1 MKIYL
6 INGENNIGK
15 TDFAVNLSERLAQ
28 NEKVLL
34 TSFFRDEK
42 QNLEDFFGKD
52 GMISYDIADYFLG
65 FAGLDRVIVNE
76 NSNLGFIIPPLLE
89 DKYDFK
95 VEDVYTLIDILDSD
109 IVIIDNLDLDIKGA
123 VKIDIISEKDI
134 DKDLNSNYFFI
145 NKASQDFDIR
155 NYKNKIDSKNSKFLG
170 VVKENEFFKT
180 VIDNLIADKEEE
192 IPSLGFFEKLKMIF
206 AKWNIFI

>member
-76 NSNLGFIIPPLLE
+76 NSNLSFIIPPLLE

-95 VEDVYTLIDILDSD
+95 VEDVYTLIDIIDSD

-134 DKDLNSNYFFI
+134 DKDLNSDYFFI

-170 VVKENEFFKT
+170 LVKENEFFKNI
-180 VIDNLIADKEEE
+180 IDNLIADKEEE
-192 IPSLGFFEKLKMIF
+192 IPSLSFFEKLKMIF
-206 AKWNIFI
+206 AK

>member
-76 NSNLGFIIPPLLE
+76 NSNLSFIIPPLLE

-95 VEDVYTLIDILDSD
+95 VEDVYTLIDIIDSD

-134 DKDLNSNYFFI
+134 DKDLNSDYFFI

-155 NYKNKIDSKNSKFLG
+155 NYKNKIDGKNSKFLG
-170 VVKENEFFKT
+170 LVKENEFFKNI
-180 VIDNLIADKEEE
+180 IDNLIADKEEE
-192 IPSLGFFEKLKMIF
+192 IPSLSFFEKLKMIF
-206 AKWNIFI
+206 AK

>member
-145 NKASQDFDIR
+145 NKAPQDFDIR
-155 NYKNKIDSKNSKFLG
+155 KYKDKIDNKNSKFLG

-206 AKWNIFI
+206 AK

>member
-76 NSNLGFIIPPLLE
+76 NSNLSFIIPPLLE

-95 VEDVYTLIDILDSD
+95 VEDVYTLIDIIDSD

-134 DKDLNSNYFFI
+134 DKDLNSDYFFI

-155 NYKNKIDSKNSKFLG
+155 NYKNKIDGKNSKFLG
-170 VVKENEFFKT
+170 LVK
-180 VIDNLIADKEEE
+180 
-192 IPSLGFFEKLKMIF
+192 
-206 AKWNIFI
+206 

>member
-76 NSNLGFIIPPLLE
+76 NSNLSFIIPPLLE

-95 VEDVYTLIDILDSD
+95 VEDVYTLIDIIDSD

-134 DKDLNSNYFFI
+134 DKDLNSDYFFI

-155 NYKNKIDSKNSKFLG
+155 NYKNKIDGKNSKFLG
-170 VVKENEFFKT
+170 LVKENEFFKNI
-180 VIDNLIADKEEE
+180 IDNLIADKEEE
-192 IPSLGFFEKLKMIF
+192 IPSLSFFEKLKMIF